1 MRGFLHLSVWVL
13 ALTTIG
19 ASPAAPPQGVVP
31 ATGDATFVIM
41 VKGVRVGTENDTLS
55 HSASG
60 WRIVATN
67 QQAQADAQ
75 TSVFDLSYD
84 GNWSPQALSVRSTL
98 RGQPVRFTT
107 TFAGT
112 TATNVITSATD
123 STKTSTVSH
132 TISDRA
138 VIVPAGFYGAYEALA
153 VRLATMAVGDSVTL
167 YLAPDSE
174 VRVTVNAIEPR
185 RIATPRERLM
195 LREFDLTVQ
204 TGVPQPL
211 QVWVDERN
219 RLAQVFVPTAS
230 LTVAREDIA
239 TVMAREEHVTNAGD
253 TATFLPMLGFTVG
266 ATITAPATTARHAA
280 VVLVPGF
287 GTQDR
292 DMVVAGVPVFGLLA
306 GGLADAGNVVVR
318 YDRRGVGQSGGRT
331 ENATLEDYRDDLIQV
346 VSAIRKRKDVD
357 PDRVAVIGYQEG
369 GAVALLAAAK
379 DDDIKAVGLVAVPG
393 STGRDYVMEEQA
405 RALAALRISDEDRA
419 SKIRLQRQAI
429 DAALSGT
436 GWDLLPA
443 DVSHEADQPIFKS
456 WLLFDPIKAMSKVD
470 QPVLI
475 VQGLADA
482 DVPQAHADRLLAA
495 ARARKRPPTAT
506 QSALLPAVAHTLTPA
521 SSSSPTTLAPEAV
534 AAVTGWLRSILGHGK

>member
-1 MRGFLHLSVWVL
+1 MRGFHHLSVWVL

-19 ASPAAPPQGVVP
+19 ASQATPQGAVP
-31 ATGDATFVIM
+31 AVGDATFVIM

-55 HSASG
+55 HPASG

-67 QQAQADAQ
+67 QQAEADAQ
-75 TSVFDLSYD
+75 TGVFDVSYD
-84 GNWSPQALSVRSTL
+84 GDWSPRELSVKATL
-98 RGQPVRFTT
+98 RGQPIRFTT

-112 TATNVITSATD
+112 TATNVITNATD
-123 STKTSTVSH
+123 STKTSTVTQ
-132 TISDRA
+132 TISNRA
-138 VIVPAGFYGAYEALA
+138 VVVPAGFYGAYEALA
-153 VRLATMAVGDSVTL
+153 VRLSTMAVGDSVAL

-174 VRVTVNAIEPR
+174 VRVTLNAIVPR
-185 RIATPRERLM
+185 HIATPRERLT

-211 QVWVDERN
+211 EVWVDERN
-219 RLAQVFVPTAS
+219 RLAQVLVPTVS
-230 LTVAREDIA
+230 LTVARDDIA

-253 TATFLPMLGFTVG
+253 AATFLPMLGFSVG
-266 ATITAPATTARHAA
+266 ATVTAPTTSARHPA

-292 DMVVAGVPVFGLLA
+292 DMVVGGVPVFGLLA
-306 GGLADAGNVVVR
+306 GGLASADNVVVR
-318 YDRRGVGQSGGRT
+318 YDRRGIGQSGGRT

-346 VSAIRKRKDVD
+346 VSAVRKRKDVD

-379 DDDIKAVGLVAVPG
+379 DDDIKAVGLLAVPG
-393 STGRDYVMEEQA
+393 STGRDYVIEEQA
-405 RALAALRISDEDRA
+405 RALAALPISEDDRA
-419 SKIRLQRQAI
+419 AKIRLQRQAI

-436 GWDLLPA
+436 GWEFLPA

-475 VQGLADA
+475 VLGLADA
-482 DVPQAHADRLLAA
+482 DVPQAHADRLLSA
-495 ARARKRPPTAT
+495 ARARKRPATAT
-506 QSALLPAVAHTLTPA
+506 QSAILPAVTHTLTPG
-521 SSSSPTTLAPEAV
+521 SGSSPPTLAPEAV
-534 AAVTGWLRSILGHGK
+534 AAVTGWLRAVFGHGK